1 MSELMVGSISGLAVN
16 NNVVS
21 IPSGHTLHAPGSVVQ
36 VVYASSGFVNQTIN
50 SATPVALT
58 GLSATITP
66 KFANSM
72 ILIEGVVAASWS
84 YVAGVHIFKN
94 GSNLIPAHGGTNQSG
109 GTNAL
114 WIHYISAQEA
124 ARTNQVFPFPIL
136 YKDLPNS
143 TSPITYDFRA
153 NSGWAG
159 GSEAFYLNNRAGQD
173 MLSSSYIKLTE
184 VAQ

>member
-1 MSELMVGSISGLAVN
+1 MSELSVGQLKGLTVN
-16 NNVVS
+16 NNVISV
-21 IPSGHTLHAPGSVVQ
+21 PSGHKMHSPGSVVQ
-36 VVYASSGFVNQTIN
+36 VVYATSGFTNQTIN
-50 SATPVALT
+50 SASPVALS
-58 GLSATITP
+58 GLTATITP

-84 YVAGVHIFKN
+84 YVAGVHIFKD
-94 GSNLIPAHGGTNQSG
+94 GSNLIPAHGGTSQSG

-114 WIHYISAQEA
+114 WITYLSSQEA
-124 ARTNQVFPFPIL
+124 ARTNQVFAFPIL
-136 YKDLPNS
+136 YRDLPNS
-143 TSPITYDFRA
+143 TSAITYDFRA

-173 MLSSSYIKLTE
+173 MLGSSYIKLTE